1 MFSIILKNYSYA
13 ALFVF
18 PPNNLFT
25 DKAHPVNPL
34 VNTSKNQCKSVI
46 GANKQCLDQQLKFHP
61 VSFHG
66 CFNLALSPEDH

>member
-1 MFSIILKNYSYA
+1 MFSIILRDHSQG

-25 DKAHPVNPL
+25 DKAHLVNLL

-46 GANKQCLDQQLKFHP
+46 GANKQCLNQRLKFHP
-61 VSFHG
+61 ASFHG